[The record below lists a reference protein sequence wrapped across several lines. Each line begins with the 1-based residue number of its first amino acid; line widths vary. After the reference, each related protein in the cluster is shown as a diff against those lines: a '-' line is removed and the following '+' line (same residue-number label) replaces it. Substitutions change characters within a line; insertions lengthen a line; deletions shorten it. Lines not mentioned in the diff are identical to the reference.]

1 MRWNWT
7 RNNIILIHA
16 MIIITTVSLHRL
28 VQKYQ
33 SALYAENDKYVL
45 LQNAVKHTDCR
56 KRKYNAQ
63 RE

>member
-1 MRWNWT
+1 
-7 RNNIILIHA
+7 

-45 LQNAVKHTDCR
+45 LQNAVKHTDCW
-56 KRKYNAQ
+56 KRKKTMPNANELAVS
-63 RE
+63 RSTH